1 MICISINEPNFDKCI
16 ESARKYELAEIRIDL
31 CKLNIEQVQK
41 IFSEHNNLIATCRP
55 GYLNE
60 KERIDIL
67 KEAIKAGA
75 KYVDIEYET
84 SYANQQEIIN
94 TANQYKCDAIIS
106 YHNFNETPSQKQL
119 EIIVEQCFSCGA
131 DIVKIACMVNKIE
144 DNSILLSLYQNG
156 KRMVV
161 FGMGELGKISRII
174 SPFLGAEFTFASVDD
189 TLNTAPGQISF
200 DKLNYIHNEI
210 RKLI

>member
-1 MICISINEPNFDKCI
+1 
-16 ESARKYELAEIRIDL
+16 
-31 CKLNIEQVQK
+31 
-41 IFSEHNNLIATCRP
+41 
-55 GYLNE
+55 
-60 KERIDIL
+60 
-67 KEAIKAGA
+67 
-75 KYVDIEYET
+75 
-84 SYANQQEIIN
+84 
-94 TANQYKCDAIIS
+94 
-106 YHNFNETPSQKQL
+106 
-119 EIIVEQCFSCGA
+119 
-131 DIVKIACMVNKIE
+131 MVNKIE